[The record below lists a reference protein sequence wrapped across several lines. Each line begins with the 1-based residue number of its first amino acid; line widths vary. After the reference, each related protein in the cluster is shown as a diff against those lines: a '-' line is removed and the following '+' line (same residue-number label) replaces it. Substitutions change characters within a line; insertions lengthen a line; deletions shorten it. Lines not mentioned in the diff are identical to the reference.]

1 MKKEFLSFPSYP
13 VNVPLNLSLFH
24 WLEVQD
30 SKYRGNRV
38 TIQLTP
44 CYSPAYDSII
54 EHAESYERN
63 NDNTCCAARQ
73 ISPSGQAIEFPDHL
87 TSIYISNITM
97 KIASERR
104 AGADRVATSTI
115 HFIDRTLPYLAELSQ
130 STGTARLWTSLHM
143 SIAFSNLSYHFF
155 NPIRDSGDGLTAICC
170 KFRRPRCSVCT
181 VGTHDRIG
189 LTWGIAKWCAN
200 HVSPLMWTFVRIA
213 QQQLDFQL
221 TDGVVSHACMYRCEL
236 LIYFC
241 STQSITTNLQLG
253 LNIVCHFF
261 PN

>member
-155 NPIRDSGDGLTAICC
+155 NPIRDSAGMDWLRFVVNSAGLDA
-170 KFRRPRCSVCT
+170 P
-181 VGTHDRIG
+181 
-189 LTWGIAKWCAN
+189 
-200 HVSPLMWTFVRIA
+200 FVRLVHTI
-213 QQQLDFQL
+213 
-221 TDGVVSHACMYRCEL
+221 E
-236 LIYFC
+236 
-241 STQSITTNLQLG
+241 
-253 LNIVCHFF
+253 
-261 PN
+261 